1 MASSPPPFAPFEW
14 MIAWRYLR
22 AKRAEG
28 GVSVMTWISL
38 IGITLAVFALI
49 ATLAVRSGFRAEF
62 VDTILGA
69 NAHVTVYSI
78 GRVEPVSGRIDRSL
92 QDFEATAER
101 LRAVPGVTRAAPLIK
116 GQVMANANGR
126 NAGIEVFGIAQADLE
141 TIPRVGI
148 GAEAFG
154 DIARFGEGVAIGS
167 GVARELG
174 VAVGE
179 RIRII
184 SPDGVKTAFGT
195 SPRVKAY
202 EVVYVFTAGRWDIDR
217 TRIYMPFAEAQS
229 YFNREGTADEI
240 EVMVEDPD
248 HVDDLSLALLRA
260 GGDGAQLWSW
270 RDASGG
276 FLRALE
282 IEDNVMFI
290 IMAILVLIAAMN
302 IVSGLIM
309 LVKNK
314 GRDIGILR
322 TMGLSEGSV
331 LRVFFICGAFTGL
344 IGTVAGVILGCLF
357 AIYIDQVFSVV
368 NYFAGG
374 GVWDPSI
381 RGIYN
386 VPAKL
391 EAADVISAIVLSLGL
406 SFLVTIFPARR
417 AARMNPVEALR
428 YE

>member
-101 LRAVPGVTRAAPLIK
+101 IRAVPGVTRAAPLIK

-174 VAVGE
+174 VTVGE

-229 YFNREGTADEI
+229 YFNREGVADEI

-322 TMGLSEGSV
+322 TIGLSEGSV

-344 IGTVAGVILGCLF
+344 IGTIAGVILGCLF

-386 VPAKL
+386 VPAEL

>member
-49 ATLAVRSGFRAEF
+49 ATLAVRSGFREEF

-101 LRAVPGVTRAAPLIK
+101 IRAVPGVTRAAPLIK

-174 VAVGE
+174 VTVGE

-202 EVVYVFTAGRWDIDR
+202 QVVYVFTAGRWDIDR

-229 YFNREGTADEI
+229 YFNREGVADEI

-322 TMGLSEGSV
+322 TIGLSEGSV

-344 IGTVAGVILGCLF
+344 IGTIAGVILGCLF

-386 VPAKL
+386 VPAEL
-391 EAADVISAIVLSLGL
+391 EAADVISAIMLSLGL